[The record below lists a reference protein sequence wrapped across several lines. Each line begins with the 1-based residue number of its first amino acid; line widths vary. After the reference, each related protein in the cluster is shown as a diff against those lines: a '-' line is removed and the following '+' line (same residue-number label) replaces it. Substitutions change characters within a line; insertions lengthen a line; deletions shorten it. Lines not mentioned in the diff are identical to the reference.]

1 MMTAIAEVSRTEPR
15 NEQDMTQTQIRGSS
29 LFLGGR
35 LLSLGI
41 NFCAQVLMVRF
52 LSVAHYGALA
62 YGLSVVAFLQLFA
75 TLGLQDAVSRYVPI
89 YYENGEYEKLF
100 GTIFLAAGV
109 IFGTGLLIVV
119 SVGGAPGFL
128 SHLLTHEELALRLL
142 PILIFLVPV
151 EAADAML
158 DGLFASFAGTRVIF
172 FRKYILGPGLKLGV
186 VILLMWRNATVVF
199 LAYGYV
205 AASIFGVLMYSWMY
219 LRLLRDQQL
228 LPHIKP
234 GRIKIPVKEILAFI
248 VPGLSSILATVA
260 LSTVSI
266 FLLGSIRNMSDVAYF
281 RAVLP
286 LAQMNSIVMAS
297 FTLLY
302 TPSAARL
309 VANSDY
315 PAINKLYWQTAA
327 WMSVLS
333 FPIFAMTFSL
343 AQPLTVFLY
352 GARYEQAAPILALLS
367 FGSYFNVALGFNLQT
382 LKVIKRLRY
391 ITVMSILA
399 VLLNVGVNLVLI
411 PRFGA
416 VGAAIGTAASLVIY
430 NLLMQV
436 GLLRASNF
444 NAFHPEYLSIYLT
457 IALGAAGLFF
467 FQYFSSL
474 SIYLAL
480 PLAGCVSL
488 LVLAIA
494 KKKLRIMEVFPE
506 LLSLPFARL
515 LT

>member
-1 MMTAIAEVSRTEPR
+1 MLEAIAEVDRPEFRGERDT
-15 NEQDMTQTQIRGSS
+15 TQTQIRGSS
-29 LFLGGR
+29 LFLVGK

-52 LSVAHYGALA
+52 LPVAHYGALA

-75 TLGLQDAVSRYVPI
+75 TLGLQDAISRYVPI
-89 YYENGEYEKLF
+89 YYKNGEHEKLF
-100 GTIFLAAGV
+100 GTIFLTAGV
-109 IFGTGLLIVV
+109 IFGTGVLIVV
-119 SVGGAPGFL
+119 SVVGFPGLL
-128 SHLLTHEELALRLL
+128 SHWLTHEELTLRLL

-158 DGLFASFAGTRVIF
+158 DGLFASFAGTRAIF

-186 VILLMWRNATVVF
+186 VVLLMFKNATVVF

-205 AASIFGVLMYSWMY
+205 AASVFGVLMYSWMY
-219 LRLLRDQQL
+219 LRLLREQQL
-228 LPHIKP
+228 LQHIKP
-234 GRIKIPVKEILAFI
+234 TRIQIPVREILAFV

-266 FLLGSIRNMSDVAYF
+266 FLLGAIRTMSEVAYF

-302 TPSAARL
+302 IPSAARL
-309 VANSDY
+309 LASSDHA
-315 PAINKLYWQTAA
+315 AINKLYWQTAA

-382 LKVIKRLRY
+382 LKVVKKLRY
-391 ITVMSILA
+391 ITVMSVLA
-399 VLLNVGVNLVLI
+399 VLLNVVLNHVLI

-416 VGAAIGTAASLVIY
+416 LGAAIGTAASLVIY
-430 NLLMQV
+430 NLLMQM
-436 GLLRASNF
+436 GLLRAANF
-444 NAFHPEYLSIYLT
+444 NAFDREYLSIYLAIT
-457 IALGAAGLFF
+457 LGAAGLFV

-474 SIYLAL
+474 SIFLAL

>member
-1 MMTAIAEVSRTEPR
+1 MLEAIAEVDRPEFR
-15 NEQDMTQTQIRGSS
+15 NERDTTQMQIRGSS
-29 LFLGGR
+29 LFLVGK

-52 LSVAHYGALA
+52 LPVAHYGALA

-75 TLGLQDAVSRYVPI
+75 TLGLQDAISRYVPI
-89 YYENGEYEKLF
+89 YYKNGEHEKLF

-109 IFGTGLLIVV
+109 VFGTGV
-119 SVGGAPGFL
+119 APGLL
-128 SHLLTHEELALRLL
+128 SHWLTHEELALRLL

-158 DGLFASFAGTRVIF
+158 DGLFASFTGTRAIF

-186 VILLMWRNATVVF
+186 VVLLMFKNATVVF

-205 AASIFGVLMYSWMY
+205 AASVFGVLMYIWMY
-219 LRLLRDQQL
+219 LRLLREQQL
-228 LPHIKP
+228 LQHIKP
-234 GRIKIPVKEILAFI
+234 TRIEIPVRKILAFV
-248 VPGLSSILATVA
+248 VPGLSSMLATVA

-266 FLLGSIRNMSDVAYF
+266 FLLGSMRTMADVAYF

-286 LAQMNSIVMAS
+286 LAQLNSVVMSS

-302 TPSAARL
+302 IPSATRL
-309 VANSDY
+309 LASSDHA
-315 PAINKLYWQTAA
+315 AINKLYWQTAA

-391 ITVMSILA
+391 ITVISVLG
-399 VLLNVGVNLVLI
+399 VLLNVVLNLVLI

-416 VGAAIGTAASLVIY
+416 TGAAIGTAASLIIY

-444 NAFHPEYLSIYLT
+444 NAFQRGYLPIYLT
-457 IALGAAGLFF
+457 IALSAAGLFF
-467 FQYFSSL
+467 FEFYSSVSL
-474 SIYLAL
+474 YVAL
-480 PLAGCVSL
+480 PLAGCVS
-488 LVLAIA
+488 VIVFVAA

-506 LLSLPFARL
+506 LHSLPFARL

>member
-1 MMTAIAEVSRTEPR
+1 
-15 NEQDMTQTQIRGSS
+15 
-29 LFLGGR
+29 
-35 LLSLGI
+35 
-41 NFCAQVLMVRF
+41 
-52 LSVAHYGALA
+52 
-62 YGLSVVAFLQLFA
+62 
-75 TLGLQDAVSRYVPI
+75 
-89 YYENGEYEKLF
+89 
-100 GTIFLAAGV
+100 
-109 IFGTGLLIVV
+109 
-119 SVGGAPGFL
+119 
-128 SHLLTHEELALRLL
+128 LR
-142 PILIFLVPV
+142 
-151 EAADAML
+151 
-158 DGLFASFAGTRVIF
+158 
-172 FRKYILGPGLKLGV
+172 
-186 VILLMWRNATVVF
+186 
-199 LAYGYV
+199 
-205 AASIFGVLMYSWMY
+205 
-219 LRLLRDQQL
+219 
-228 LPHIKP
+228 
-234 GRIKIPVKEILAFI
+234 EILAFI

-266 FLLGSIRNMSDVAYF
+266 FLLGAIRTMSDVAYF

-309 VANSDY
+309 LANSDY
-315 PAINKLYWQTAA
+315 HAINKLYWQTAA
-327 WMSVLS
+327 WMSVIS
-333 FPIFAMTFSL
+333 FPIFAVTFSL

-382 LKVIKRLRY
+382 LKVVKRLRY
-391 ITVMSILA
+391 ITVMSVLA
-399 VLLNVGVNLVLI
+399 VLLNVVLNVVLI

-436 GLLRASNF
+436 GLLRAANF
-444 NAFHPEYLSIYLT
+444 NAFDREYLSIYLA
-457 IALGAAGLFF
+457 IASGAAGLFV

-480 PLAGCVSL
+480 PLTGCVSL

-494 KKKLRIMEVFPE
+494 KKKLKIMEVFPE

>member
-1 MMTAIAEVSRTEPR
+1 
-15 NEQDMTQTQIRGSS
+15 
-29 LFLGGR
+29 
-35 LLSLGI
+35 
-41 NFCAQVLMVRF
+41 
-52 LSVAHYGALA
+52 
-62 YGLSVVAFLQLFA
+62 
-75 TLGLQDAVSRYVPI
+75 
-89 YYENGEYEKLF
+89 
-100 GTIFLAAGV
+100 
-109 IFGTGLLIVV
+109 
-119 SVGGAPGFL
+119 
-128 SHLLTHEELALRLL
+128 
-142 PILIFLVPV
+142 LIFLVPV

-158 DGLFASFAGTRVIF
+158 DGLFASFAGTRAIF

-186 VILLMWRNATVVF
+186 VVLLMWKNATVVF

-219 LRLLRDQQL
+219 LRLLREQRL
-228 LPHIKP
+228 LQHIKP
-234 GRIKIPVKEILAFI
+234 ARIKIPVREILAFV

-266 FLLGSIRNMSDVAYF
+266 FLLGSIRTMSDVAYF

-286 LAQMNSIVMAS
+286 LAQLNSVVMSS

-302 TPSAARL
+302 IPSAARL
-309 VANSDY
+309 LAGSDY

-391 ITVMSILA
+391 ITVISVLA
-399 VLLNVGVNLVLI
+399 VLFNVVVNLVLI
-411 PRFGA
+411 PRYGA
-416 VGAAIGTAASLVIY
+416 VGAAIGTAASLIVY

-436 GLLRASNF
+436 GLLRASSF
-444 NAFHPEYLSIYLT
+444 DTFQREYLPIYLT
-457 IALGAAGLFF
+457 IALSAAGLFF
-467 FQYFSSL
+467 FEFYSSVSL
-474 SIYLAL
+474 YIAV
-480 PLAGCVSL
+480 PLAGCVSV
-488 LVLAIA
+488 LVFAAA

>member
-1 MMTAIAEVSRTEPR
+1 MTTIAEINRPEFR
-15 NEQDMTQTQIRGSS
+15 LERDMTQTQIRGSS

-52 LSVAHYGALA
+52 LSTAHYGALA

-75 TLGLQDAVSRYVPI
+75 TLGLQEAISRFVPV
-89 YYENGEYEKLF
+89 YYENGEYEKLL
-100 GTIFLAAGV
+100 GTILLVAGL
-109 IFGTGLLIVV
+109 IFGTGMLIVAIV
-119 SVGGAPGFL
+119 WGSPKFL
-128 SHLLTHEELALRLL
+128 SHVLTHEELALRLL

-158 DGLFASFAGTRVIF
+158 DGLFASFANTRTIF

-186 VILLMWRNATVVF
+186 VVLLMWRNSTVVF

-205 AASIFGVLMYSWMY
+205 SASVFGVLMYSWMY
-219 LRLLRDQQL
+219 LRLLHGQQL
-228 LPHIKP
+228 LQKVKLK
-234 GRIKIPVKEILAFI
+234 RIKIPARDILAFI

-260 LSTVSI
+260 ISTISI
-266 FLLGSIRNMSDVAYF
+266 FLLGSLRTMSDVAYF

-286 LAQMNSIVMAS
+286 LAQLNGVVMAS

-309 VANSDY
+309 LANTDY
-315 PAINKLYWQTAA
+315 TAINKLYWQTAA

-333 FPIFAMTFSL
+333 FPIFAVTFSL
-343 AQPLTVFLY
+343 AQPLIAFLY
-352 GARYEQAAPILALLS
+352 GARYERAAPILAVLS
-367 FGSYFNVALGFNLQT
+367 LGSYFNVVLGFNLQT
-382 LKVIKRLRY
+382 LKVMKRLRY
-391 ITVMSILA
+391 ITVVSVLA
-399 VLLNVGVNLVLI
+399 VLVNVAVSLVLI
-411 PRFGA
+411 PRYGA
-416 VGAAIGTAASLVIY
+416 VGAAIGTAGTLIIY
-430 NLLMQV
+430 NLLMQI
-436 GLLRASNF
+436 GLLRTLNF
-444 NAFHPEYLSIYLT
+444 NAFEREYLTIYLT
-457 IALGAAGLFF
+457 IALSAAGLFV
-467 FQYFSSL
+467 FQFYSSV

-488 LVLAIA
+488 FVFAAA

-506 LLSLPFARL
+506 LLNLPFARL

>member
-1 MMTAIAEVSRTEPR
+1 MIAAAAEASHPEYRCKEA
-15 NEQDMTQTQIRGSS
+15 MTQTQIRGSS

-41 NFCAQVLMVRF
+41 NFCAQVLLVRY

-75 TLGLQDAVSRYVPI
+75 TLGLQDAISRYVPV

-100 GTIFLAAGV
+100 GAIFLAAGV
-109 IFGTGLLIVV
+109 ILGTGILVV
-119 SVGGAPGFL
+119 ASVVASPGFF
-128 SHLLTHEELALRLL
+128 SHFLTHEQLALRLL

-151 EAADAML
+151 EAGDAML
-158 DGLFASFAGTRVIF
+158 DGLFASFASTRAIF
-172 FRKYILGPGLKLGV
+172 FRKYLLGPWLKLGV
-186 VILLMWRNATVVF
+186 VVLLIWSNATVIF

-205 AASIFGVLMYSWMY
+205 CASILGVLLYGWMY
-219 LRLLRDQQL
+219 LRLLRDQRL
-228 LPHIKP
+228 LQHINP
-234 GRIKIPVKEILAFI
+234 RRIKIPLREILAFI

-266 FLLGSIRNMSDVAYF
+266 FLLGSIRTMSDVAYF

-309 VANSDY
+309 LANSDY
-315 PAINKLYWQTAA
+315 HAINKLYWQTAA
-327 WMSVLS
+327 WMSVIS
-333 FPIFAMTFSL
+333 FPIFAVTFSL

-382 LKVIKRLRY
+382 LKVVKRLRY
-391 ITVMSILA
+391 ITVMSVLA
-399 VLLNVGVNLVLI
+399 VLLNVVLNLVLI

-430 NLLMQV
+430 NLLMQA
-436 GLLRASNF
+436 GLLRAANF
-444 NAFHPEYLSIYLT
+444 NAFDREYLSIYLA

-474 SIYLAL
+474 SIYVAL

>member
-1 MMTAIAEVSRTEPR
+1 
-15 NEQDMTQTQIRGSS
+15 
-29 LFLGGR
+29 
-35 LLSLGI
+35 
-41 NFCAQVLMVRF
+41 
-52 LSVAHYGALA
+52 
-62 YGLSVVAFLQLFA
+62 
-75 TLGLQDAVSRYVPI
+75 
-89 YYENGEYEKLF
+89 
-100 GTIFLAAGV
+100 
-109 IFGTGLLIVV
+109 
-119 SVGGAPGFL
+119 
-128 SHLLTHEELALRLL
+128 
-142 PILIFLVPV
+142 
-151 EAADAML
+151 
-158 DGLFASFAGTRVIF
+158 
-172 FRKYILGPGLKLGV
+172 
-186 VILLMWRNATVVF
+186 
-199 LAYGYV
+199 
-205 AASIFGVLMYSWMY
+205 MYSWMY

-309 VANSDY
+309 LANSDY

>member
-1 MMTAIAEVSRTEPR
+1 MLEAIAEVDRPEFRGERDT
-15 NEQDMTQTQIRGSS
+15 TQTQIRGSS
-29 LFLGGR
+29 LFLVGK

-52 LSVAHYGALA
+52 LPVAHYGALA

-75 TLGLQDAVSRYVPI
+75 TLGLQDAISRYVPI
-89 YYENGEYEKLF
+89 YYKNGEHEKLF
-100 GTIFLAAGV
+100 GTIFLTAGV
-109 IFGTGLLIVV
+109 IFGTGVLIVV
-119 SVGGAPGFL
+119 SVVGAPGLL
-128 SHLLTHEELALRLL
+128 SHWLTHEELALRLL

-158 DGLFASFAGTRVIF
+158 DGLFASFAGTRAIF

-186 VILLMWRNATVVF
+186 VVLLMFKNATVAF

-205 AASIFGVLMYSWMY
+205 AASVFGVLMYSWMY
-219 LRLLRDQQL
+219 LRLLREQQL
-228 LPHIKP
+228 LQHIKP
-234 GRIKIPVKEILAFI
+234 TRIQIPVREILAFV

-260 LSTVSI
+260 LSIVSI
-266 FLLGSIRNMSDVAYF
+266 FLLGAIRTMSEVAYF

-286 LAQMNSIVMAS
+286 LAQLNGVVMSS

-302 TPSAARL
+302 IPSATRL
-309 VANSDY
+309 LASSDHA
-315 PAINKLYWQTAA
+315 AINKLYWQTAA

-391 ITVMSILA
+391 ITVISVLA
-399 VLLNVGVNLVLI
+399 VLLNVVLNLVLI

-416 VGAAIGTAASLVIY
+416 TGAAIGTAASLIIY

-444 NAFHPEYLSIYLT
+444 NAFQREYLPIYLT
-457 IALGAAGLFF
+457 IALSAAGLFF
-467 FQYFSSL
+467 FEFYSSASL
-474 SIYLAL
+474 YVAV
-480 PLAGCVSL
+480 PLAGCVS
-488 LVLAIA
+488 VIVVAAA
-494 KKKLRIMEVFPE
+494 KKKLGIMEVFPE
-506 LLSLPFARL
+506 LHSLPFARL